1 MLSNLLLLREILSE
15 EGEHLFGDGLLLL
28 VGDRRSR
35 FRFFLFGKSW
45 CLECF
50 LQMLLEH
57 IKSQRLPCLENDL
70 LFEIILE
77 EES

>member
-28 VGDRRSR
+28 IGDRRCR
-35 FRFFLFGKSW
+35 FSFFLFGKSR
-45 CLECF
+45 CLESL
-50 LQMLLEH
+50 LQLLLEH
-57 IKSQRLPCLENDL
+57 IKSQRLPRFENDL

-77 EES
+77 EQC